1 MTNLDVFFLTI
12 IIFKLS
18 ERVIN
23 LKSLRFLKIFP
34 PVLLTGILMIL
45 WLKIFNKSYYEY
57 KISTSLLTFLL
68 IPATISL
75 GYPLYKNKNILLKYK
90 RIIYS
95 AFFVA
100 IFCAVILT
108 FLTGFCCH
116 INSALTISMLPKSV
130 TAPIAIEI
138 SKSAGGIKELTACV
152 VVLTGV
158 FGAIFGH
165 LILKLFKVKND
176 IAIGLALGATSHV
189 IATAK
194 CVETGR
200 AKQVTMSS
208 LALVVV
214 GILTAIIIPIFLK
227 LF

>member
-1 MTNLDVFFLTI
+1 MTNLDGFFLTI

-108 FLTGFCCH
+108 FLTGFESPCF
-116 INSALTISMLPKSV
+116 TISMVIK
-130 TAPIAIEI
+130 AQAAKIA
-138 SKSAGGIKELTACV
+138 A
-152 VVLTGV
+152 
-158 FGAIFGH
+158 
-165 LILKLFKVKND
+165 
-176 IAIGLALGATSHV
+176 
-189 IATAK
+189 
-194 CVETGR
+194 
-200 AKQVTMSS
+200 
-208 LALVVV
+208 
-214 GILTAIIIPIFLK
+214 
-227 LF
+227 

>member
-1 MTNLDVFFLTI
+1 MTNLDGFFLTI

-57 KISTSLLTFLL
+57 KISTSLLTFL
-68 IPATISL
+68 
-75 GYPLYKNKNILLKYK
+75 KNKNILLKYK

-214 GILTAIIIPIFLK
+214 GIFTAIIIPIFLK